1 MLPAAWFSAGWTTR
15 WWGKG
20 APWLPGSRLGRWRDE
35 VAASWVALLLLAL
48 PFLTNDQIGLLLLAG
63 VALWLGLLLLD
74 PPPVVWVTPL
84 LYWGALTLATAFSP
98 VKMAALTGWV
108 KASLYLAALGAL
120 VRGVRRWG
128 RWLMTWYLLVA
139 LLVASV
145 GLRQWFFG
153 AEALATWID
162 PESPLAGTTRVYSY
176 LKNPNVLAAYLLPA
190 VGMSWGCL
198 LAWRTWAQKLLAATL
213 VVVCTSCVVLTG
225 SRGGWLALVAT
236 YASFGG
242 MVGWGWWH
250 WSGNRPL
257 WQRLLLGL
265 GLGLLLVGVLALLGR
280 SERLRLRFLSI
291 FAGRADSS
299 NNFRINVWAAVVA
312 MIRDHPW
319 LGIGP
324 GNRAFNLIY
333 PLYQRPN
340 FHALG
345 AYSVPLE
352 VAVEAGLL
360 GLTAFLALTA
370 AILRRSW
377 QNLSDFVRQPCPP
390 TFVLMGIVAGMVGTM
405 THGLVDTLWFR
416 PQVQILWWFS
426 VALVFCTY
434 NRDYDSRSSP

>member
-1 MLPAAWFSAGWTTR
+1 
-15 WWGKG
+15 
-20 APWLPGSRLGRWRDE
+20 
-35 VAASWVALLLLAL
+35 
-48 PFLTNDQIGLLLLAG
+48 
-63 VALWLGLLLLD
+63 
-74 PPPVVWVTPL
+74 
-84 LYWGALTLATAFSP
+84 
-98 VKMAALTGWV
+98 
-108 KASLYLAALGAL
+108 
-120 VRGVRRWG
+120 
-128 RWLMTWYLLVA
+128 
-139 LLVASV
+139 
-145 GLRQWFFG
+145 
-153 AEALATWID
+153 
-162 PESPLAGTTRVYSY
+162 
-176 LKNPNVLAAYLLPA
+176 
-190 VGMSWGCL
+190 
-198 LAWRTWAQKLLAATL
+198 
-213 VVVCTSCVVLTG
+213 
-225 SRGGWLALVAT
+225 
-236 YASFGG
+236 
-242 MVGWGWWH
+242 
-250 WSGNRPL
+250 
-257 WQRLLLGL
+257 
-265 GLGLLLVGVLALLGR
+265 
-280 SERLRLRFLSI
+280 ERLRLRFLSI

-360 GLTAFLALTA
+360 GLTAFLALTG

-377 QNLSDFVRQPCPP
+377 QNLNDFVRQPCPP